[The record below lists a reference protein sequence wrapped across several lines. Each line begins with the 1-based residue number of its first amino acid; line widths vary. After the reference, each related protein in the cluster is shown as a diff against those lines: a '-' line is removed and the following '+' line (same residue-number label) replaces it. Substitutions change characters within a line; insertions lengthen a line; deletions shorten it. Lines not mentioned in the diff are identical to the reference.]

1 MRKRSIEPLV
11 PGIHEEQF
19 DQSFPKH
26 LRVRK
31 SREIDHV
38 FKDGARFSC
47 KGMRMQVLKTG
58 EQESRAAFIAVRSF
72 PALLREI
79 EQKDWRGNRGGCFD
93 IESSQD
99 MILSLCSI
107 PDMRHSPTAAA
118 RCSICFERRIC
129 CDEYHEEN
137 TCLSSLGGDSSISAC
152 NFTAISSL
160 VPFLSYMFFLLV
172 SGNQKI
178 WAF

>member
-19 DQSFPKH
+19 DRSFPKH

-72 PALLREI
+72 SGAVARNRAKRLARESWRLLRYRI
-79 EQKDWRGNRGGCFD
+79 KPGYD
-93 IESSQD
+93 IVFVLYPGFAA
-99 MILSLCSI
+99 LSDC
-107 PDMRHSPTAAA
+107 R
-118 RCSICFERRIC
+118 
-129 CDEYHEEN
+129 
-137 TCLSSLGGDSSISAC
+137 SAMQ
-152 NFTAISSL
+152 
-160 VPFLSYMFFLLV
+160 YLLR
-172 SGNQKI
+172 K
-178 WAF
+178 ADLLR